1 MPVEK
6 AKLKDGSIGY
16 RWGKSGKVYKKRKD
30 AEKQGLAILLSQRK
44 RMKKS
49 TYNELMKKVEKLE
62 KLVNGGKGSGNF
74 GHAGRPGEV
83 GGSASG
89 GGIVV
94 SKEEIDPAI
103 QDILSMEKTELEA
116 LKKWRARGDF
126 DDEKYAKMR
135 KDVKRRYHRKLT
147 LRQVKPGDTL
157 KITPSDKVPNFDKK
171 IKVSSIGDE
180 VFYYGASETS
190 DGKSYPWWAIKDL
203 EIVSRKKK

>member
-6 AKLKDGSIGY
+6 VKLKDGSIGY

-62 KLVNGGKGSGNF
+62 KLVNGEKGSGNF
-74 GHAGRPGEV
+74 GHAGRPGER

-89 GGIVV
+89 GGIAV

-135 KDVKRRYHRKLT
+135 KDVKRRYHRQLT